1 MGKRMYQ
8 NTNLQT
14 DRRVQKKLKRQ
25 ADEKTRRRLIESH
38 FPIDGLSNCAE
49 KFAKLL
55 LPLRQEGLQMLTI
68 NLSGD

>member
-25 ADEKTRRRLIESH
+25 TDEKTRRRLIESH

-49 KFAKLL
+49 KLL

>member
-25 ADEKTRRRLIESH
+25 TDEKTRRRLIESH
-38 FPIDGLSNCAE
+38 FPIDGLSN
-49 KFAKLL
+49 
-55 LPLRQEGLQMLTI
+55 
-68 NLSGD
+68 

>member
-38 FPIDGLSNCAE
+38 FPIDGLSN
-49 KFAKLL
+49 
-55 LPLRQEGLQMLTI
+55 
-68 NLSGD
+68 